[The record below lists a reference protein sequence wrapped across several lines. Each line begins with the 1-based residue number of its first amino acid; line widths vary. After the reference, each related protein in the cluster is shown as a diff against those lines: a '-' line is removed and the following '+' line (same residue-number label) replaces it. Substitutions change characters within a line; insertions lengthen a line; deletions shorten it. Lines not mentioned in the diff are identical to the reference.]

1 MEFLECLI
9 DVGSFRG
16 HLCLVLRCLFEMLE
30 SLSKNTT
37 ASWKAPC
44 LVQKS
49 VPFVTAST
57 SFSLKETFSRK
68 NAWKPLVYTL
78 SGSFLCKFRDDCQKN
93 LNLLKKKKK
102 KEKVVEIKASE
113 PRSRCNVG

>member
-1 MEFLECLI
+1 
-9 DVGSFRG
+9 
-16 HLCLVLRCLFEMLE
+16 MLE

-49 VPFVTAST
+49 APFVTAST

-68 NAWKPLVYTL
+68 NAWKPHVYTL

-93 LNLLKKKKK
+93 LNLLKKKRKK
-102 KEKVVEIKASE
+102 WWKLKPLSPGQGVMWAEMQS
-113 PRSRCNVG
+113 